1 MWQTEFGNSG
11 WFIALL
17 HHPKNQNFK
26 KIRKIAQDI
35 ILHMCTKTH
44 NHEVQFL
51 RCGVRDRIFS
61 HFGLFLPF
69 YPPNNPEN
77 QNFEKMKKE
86 SGDDIILHMCTK
98 ITIIMYA
105 SWNKKCN
112 WHIFFFLSFWAIF
125 CSYTLLK
132 WTINKN
138 HMLYDSW
145 DMKRAIVCSFTP
157 ITQKIKNLKK
167 WKKTPGVIIILQVY

>member
-51 RCGVRDRIFS
+51 RFGVRDRIFS

-105 SWNKKCN
+105 SWNMKCN
-112 WHIFFFLSFWAIF
+112 WHFFFFVILGHF
-125 CSYTLLK
+125 LL
-132 WTINKN
+132 
-138 HMLYDSW
+138 LY
-145 DMKRAIVCSFTP
+145 P
-157 ITQKIKNLKK
+157 TQKIKNMKK